1 MLLQLKLSKN
11 LARHTAGFF
20 YGRAAA
26 NQERGTKNQEQ
37 PRSGSLIQHSLFNI
51 HHSDRLPQSAGR
63 AAGITQKGDRQ
74 YLKKLISFSSN

>member
-20 YGRAAA
+20 YGRGTA

-37 PRSGSLIQHSLFNI
+37 PRSGSL
-51 HHSDRLPQSAGR
+51 P
-63 AAGITQKGDRQ
+63 TCGDGND
-74 YLKKLISFSSN
+74 LELIIVL